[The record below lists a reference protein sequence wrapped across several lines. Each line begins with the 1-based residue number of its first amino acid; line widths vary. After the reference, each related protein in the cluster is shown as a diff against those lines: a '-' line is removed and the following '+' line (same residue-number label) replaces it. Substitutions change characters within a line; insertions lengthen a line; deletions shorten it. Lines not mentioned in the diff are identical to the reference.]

1 MTDLPIRYTM
11 FPATNAIIGPAPT
24 CERGVI
30 MAAYAFGQDASLL
43 GGLEP
48 GDRVRKAAENL
59 ETAFPGS
66 KKWLET
72 RTSQAFCKDRMT
84 GGSAFCYFAPR
95 RKAKYRE
102 AMREPEWPCGGGI
115 RRAFFA
121 GEHAYAHGW
130 IQGAI
135 VVAMNCVKGIALADC
150 LRSKRRT
157 CPRRMKN
164 PRWMKNPRGMKKPTR
179 AWNKA

>member
-1 MTDLPIRYTM
+1 MEVRYVQVTKVLLQYKKRWWDDKLAERLGEESRGTGGGLVTDLPIRYTM
-11 FPATNAIIGPAPT
+11 FPATNAIMGPAPT

-48 GDRVRKAAENL
+48 GDRVRKAAEDL

-72 RTSQAFCKDRMT
+72 GTSQAFCEDRMT
-84 GGSAFCYFAPR
+84 GGSAFCYFAPGQ
-95 RKAKYRE
+95 KAKYLE

-115 RRAFFA
+115 KRAFF
-121 GEHAYAHGW
+121 
-130 IQGAI
+130 
-135 VVAMNCVKGIALADC
+135 C
-150 LRSKRRT
+150 R
-157 CPRRMKN
+157 
-164 PRWMKNPRGMKKPTR
+164 
-179 AWNKA
+179 